1 MIYNG
6 FMQKNTDCDSSC
18 LENTLGILGDKWT
31 PLLLHALT
39 DESRSFCDIET
50 LLDGISPRTLSQRLE
65 KLVLEGIITKEMYCE
80 HPPRYKYGLSQKGR
94 ALRGVLNQMSE
105 WGAQYA

>member
-1 MIYNG
+1 MSTNDEC
-6 FMQKNTDCDSSC
+6 NASC
-18 LENTLGILGDKWT
+18 LEHTLGILGDKWT

-39 DESRSFCDIET
+39 DGSRSFCE
-50 LLDGISPRTLSQRLE
+50 LELSLDGISPRTLSQRLE
-65 KLVLEGIITKEMYCE
+65 KLVLEGILTKELYCK

-94 ALRGVLNQMSE
+94 ALRGVLNQMSD